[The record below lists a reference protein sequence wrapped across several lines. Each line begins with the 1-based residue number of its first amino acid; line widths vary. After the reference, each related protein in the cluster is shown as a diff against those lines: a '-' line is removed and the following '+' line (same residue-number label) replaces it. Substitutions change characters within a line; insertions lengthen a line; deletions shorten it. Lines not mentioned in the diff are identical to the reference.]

1 MRKIIHIDMDAF
13 FASVEQLDAPTL
25 RGRPVIVGGDPSG
38 RGVVAAASY
47 EARAF
52 GVHSAMPASRARRL
66 CPDAVFL
73 RPRFQ
78 RYVEVSRQL
87 RAIFHRA
94 TGLVEP
100 LSLDEAYLD
109 VTDNHLGVPLAR
121 DLARWLKDQVRAET
135 GLTASAGVG
144 PSKLVAKI
152 ASDYDK
158 PDGLVVIAPQRV
170 RAFLASLP
178 VEKLWGVGPATAR
191 RLHGLGF
198 RTCAELARADVAVL
212 GRALGQHGLSLHRLA
227 RGDDPRRVQP
237 HRPPKSRGAERT
249 FARDVRSLERLAEA
263 LAAQA
268 DEVGAALQ
276 RVGRRGRTV
285 VLKVRYDDFTTI
297 TRSRT
302 LARPTDAPEDIA
314 ATALSLLRAATE
326 AGERPV
332 RLLGVAV
339 QGLDDPDDP
348 AQLELPLAAAREE
361 PPATAGDR

>member
-1 MRKIIHIDMDAF
+1 VRKIIHVDMDAF
-13 FASVEQLDAPTL
+13 FASVEQRDDPAL
-25 RGRPVIVGGDPSG
+25 RGRPVIVGGDPAS

-73 RPRFQ
+73 RPRFA
-78 RYVEVSRQL
+78 RYVEVSHQI
-87 RAIFHRA
+87 RAIFHSV
-94 TGLVEP
+94 TDLVEP

-121 DLARWLKDQVRAET
+121 DLARWLKERIRAET

-170 RAFLASLP
+170 QAFLAALP

-191 RLHGLGF
+191 RLHALGF
-198 RTCAELARADVAVL
+198 RTCAELARADVSVL
-212 GRALGQHGLSLHRLA
+212 GRALGQHGLFLHRLA

-237 HRPPKSRGAERT
+237 QRAPKSRGAERT
-249 FARDVRSLERLAEA
+249 FARDVRSLETLARA
-263 LAAQA
+263 LEAQA
-268 DEVGAALQ
+268 EEVGAALQ
-276 RVGRRGRTV
+276 RLGRRGRTV

-302 LARPTDAPEDIA
+302 LPHATNDPDDIT
-314 ATALSLLRAATE
+314 ATALDLLRTATE
-326 AGERPV
+326 AGARPV

-339 QGLDDPDDP
+339 QALDDPHAP
-348 AQLELPLAAAREE
+348 TQLDLPLDLAR
-361 PPATAGDR
+361 